1 MRIRKTEKSVGVLG
15 KILNSISN
23 SPVNTYSAGFI
34 NKLVLNISHPV
45 NSIYI
50 STSAE
55 DPAVV
60 LGGGVDSIRSR
71 KNSCWCR

>member
-60 LGGGVDSIRSR
+60 LGGGSGFDSL
-71 KNSCWCR
+71 KEKLLLV